1 MASKSTSKS
10 NNAISLLKADHKKV
24 KDLFDKFEK
33 ADGTE
38 EKQQIAQEV
47 IKELKIHSVIEE
59 EIFYPTVRAEI
70 EEEDLMNEAE
80 EEHRV
85 AKTLIEE
92 LENED
97 ASDDH
102 FDAKFMVLAE
112 NVRHHIKEEE
122 SEMFSEAKDSDVDMT
137 ELGEQMLKRKEEL
150 MADESAL
157 MEAVEKSEVKP
168 YQELVHH

>member
-10 NNAISLLKADHKKV
+10 SNAIALLKADHKKV
-24 KDLFDKFEK
+24 KDLFDQFEK
-33 ADGTE
+33 AKETE
-38 EKQQIAQEV
+38 EKQQIAQQV

-122 SEMFSEAKDSDVDMT
+122 SEMFSEAKDSDVDMN
-137 ELGEQMLKRKEEL
+137 ELGEQMMKRKEEL
-150 MADESAL
+150 MADENEL
-157 MEAVEKSEVKP
+157 TEAVEKSEVKP